1 MNISSIIFFLT
12 AFTYNGGV
20 KCVYFSEK
28 ILLFQEKGL
37 TTTIDSYSRTNKLVG
52 GALLGSL
59 AVIFQS
65 AGIFTGLGFILSMM
79 STGPLVLAS
88 LLSLRIGVMTYIIT
102 VCLLTIFQPS
112 EVLVFL
118 FTTGL
123 LGLSLGIGLKYFKRS
138 LFVIL
143 FAAFCLT
150 LGISLL
156 LYGLHFPILG
166 PSITSDFNS
175 MVILG
180 TFAFSLLYSWIWQ
193 KLSIIALKLLSKTL
207 FRR

>member
-1 MNISSIIFFLT
+1 MRSFF
-12 AFTYNGGV
+12 
-20 KCVYFSEK
+20 K
-28 ILLFQEKGL
+28 KGITNVSGDEL
-37 TTTIDSYSRTNKLVG
+37 PPKIDSYSKTIKLVV
-52 GALLGSL
+52 GALLGSI

-88 LLSLRIGVMTYIIT
+88 LLSLRIGVMTYVIT
-102 VCLLTIFQPS
+102 VCLLAIFQPS

-123 LGLSLGIGLKYFKRS
+123 LGLSLGIGLKYLKKN
-138 LFVIL
+138 LLVIL

-150 LGISLL
+150 LGICLL
-156 LYGLHFPILG
+156 LYGFHFPILG

-193 KLSIIALKLLSKTL
+193 KLSIIALKFLSTVL
-207 FRR
+207 SQQ